1 MKQILINN
9 NSNYKGPL
17 WLLKKQLLINNKNN
31 FQGC

>member
-9 NSNYKGPL
+9 NSNYKAPL
-17 WLLKKQLLINNKNN
+17 WLLKKKLLINNKNN